1 MQNQQENAQLRGI
14 INKIKREN
22 RCIPDLIYQ
31 IEDYE
36 RYLIQLS
43 KLTKVN
49 LLRHAKRSTAR
60 DFKILETKKISTPDH
75 EPSQA
80 DSASSA
86 EESGEESEGLGDE
99 NGAEKALSPES
110 DGEVA
115 ATAAAAKDTESEKD
129 EPEIVVPNKRVK
141 MSRVVQDSD
150 EEDGE

>member
-1 MQNQQENAQLRGI
+1 MQNQQENAQNKAI

-49 LLRHAKRSTAR
+49 LLRHAKRSTSR
-60 DFKILETKKISTPDH
+60 DFKIIETKKISTPEQ
-75 EPSQA
+75 EPSQP

-86 EESGEESEGLGDE
+86 GESDEECVVLGEENESGNSVL
-99 NGAEKALSPES
+99 PES
-110 DGEVA
+110 DVE
-115 ATAAAAKDTESEKD
+115 AAAAEDTESEKD
-129 EPEIVVPNKRVK
+129 EQEMVVPKKRAK
-141 MSRVVQDSD
+141 MSKVVHDSD
-150 EEDGE
+150 DEE